1 MYKYVFKRLKNINE
15 NYWILFLDKIFNV
28 YGKIVLLFE
37 IYKIWLIIGNIIVI
51 WIIKIKNIYK
61 IKKV

>member
-1 MYKYVFKRLKNINE
+1 MYLRFCKSINE

-51 WIIKIKNIYK
+51 
-61 IKKV
+61 

>member
-1 MYKYVFKRLKNINE
+1 MYKYVFKRLKYINE

-51 WIIKIKNIYK
+51 
-61 IKKV
+61 